1 MEAREKTQEP
11 YTGLKREAD
20 TWVVYLRGKVVGEC
34 MRFSQGEAVLAQVT
48 ATAPAVQEVVPVAPM
63 PPVVTGPLRVTI
75 VAIGRRDW
83 PGSRHVTDERLE
95 LVQVDNGEAR
105 PPKKPMTLNA
115 VLDWLERQGL
125 APEATTSTGMAV
137 WTPLDGGRGNV
148 EARRR
153 CVFVRATA

>member
-1 MEAREKTQEP
+1 MSEQEAASG
-11 YTGLKREAD
+11 YTGLRREAGR
-20 TWVVYLRGKVVGEC
+20 WAIYLRGREVGEC
-34 MRFSQGEAVLAQVT
+34 VRFTEAQAALSETVAADAQPVQQAET
-48 ATAPAVQEVVPVAPM
+48 KQPAPVASTPQ
-63 PPVVTGPLRVTI
+63 RVTI

-83 PGSRHVTDERLE
+83 PGSRAVRDERLE

-137 WTPLDGGRGNV
+137 WQDLSGGRGNV

-153 CVFVRATA
+153 ITFVRAAA

>member
-1 MEAREKTQEP
+1 MGEQEAASA
-11 YTGLKREAD
+11 YTGVRREGPSW
-20 TWVVYLRGKVVGEC
+20 TIYLRGREVGEC
-34 MRFSQGEAVLAQVT
+34 VRFTEAQTKLAEVT
-48 ATAPAVQEVVPVAPM
+48 AADAQPLQETAPTPPAVS
-63 PPVVTGPLRVTI
+63 GPQRVTI

-83 PGSRHVTDERLE
+83 PGSRIVRDERLE

-105 PPKKPMTLNA
+105 PPKKPMTLNT